1 MSELLVSVWRSF
13 LHYVLWC
20 IEAESRL
27 EGRDGAYLFRES
39 DVKSGL
45 FIMLRTVLCLI
56 W

>member
-1 MSELLVSVWRSF
+1 MSELLVSFWRSF
-13 LHYVLWC
+13 LHNVLWC
-20 IEAESRL
+20 IEA

-45 FIMLRTVLCLI
+45 FIMLRTVLCLV